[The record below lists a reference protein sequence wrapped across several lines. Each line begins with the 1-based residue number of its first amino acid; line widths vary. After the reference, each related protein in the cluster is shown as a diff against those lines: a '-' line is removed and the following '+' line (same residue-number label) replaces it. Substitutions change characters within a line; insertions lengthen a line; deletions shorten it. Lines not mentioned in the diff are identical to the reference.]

1 MFHFGRQR
9 PTAKQ
14 WAVYSIGTAA
24 AVSLVVHFGNVLLA
38 SKHGE
43 FVKDLVC
50 SVSKVLPD
58 GDLAR
63 LFSSACRAAEDR
75 KITPDEA
82 RKVIGRAQQSSGR
95 GSTYFDNDDQNTDLR
110 AEDEVDF
117 AIEGWKRLNPSP
129 KVDPALRRQFPLLT
143 EDQLCVLSQAE
154 RYIDEKTIGIRYV
167 GMSVCEHD
175 EVKSSFDVPR
185 S

>member
-9 PTAKQ
+9 PTTKQ
-14 WAVYSIGTAA
+14 WVVYSIGTAA

-58 GDLAR
+58 GGLAR

-82 RKVIGRAQQSSGR
+82 RKVLGRAQQVSGR
-95 GSTYFDNDDQNTDLR
+95 GPIYFDNDPQNTDLR

-129 KVDPALRRQFPLLT
+129 KVDSTLRRQFPLLT

-154 RYIDEKTIGIRYV
+154 HYVDGTAIGIRYV
-167 GMSVCEHD
+167 GMSVCERD
-175 EVKSSFDVPR
+175 
-185 S
+185 

>member
-63 LFSSACRAAEDR
+63 FFSSACRASADR

-82 RKVIGRAQQSSGR
+82 KKIVGRAQQVTGK
-95 GSTYFDNDDQNTDLR
+95 GSEYFDNDYQNTNLR

-117 AIEGWKRLNPSP
+117 AIEKWKRLNPSP
-129 KVDPALRRQFPLLT
+129 KIDPELRRQFPLLT

-167 GMSVCEHD
+167 GMSVCELD
-175 EVKSSFDVPR
+175 EVKPL
-185 S
+185 